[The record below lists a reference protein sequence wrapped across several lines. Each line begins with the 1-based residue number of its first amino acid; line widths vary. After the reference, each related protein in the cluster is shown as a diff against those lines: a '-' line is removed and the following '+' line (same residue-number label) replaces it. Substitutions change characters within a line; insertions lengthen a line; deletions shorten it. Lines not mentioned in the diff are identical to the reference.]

1 MLILLLSLFLAPV
14 FAGTCE
20 TRFKETVRIQVFD
33 SKWVPIEGAMVNITY
48 QKDYTT
54 GKGYVTTNNFYT
66 DSEGKTELIIHNG
79 EQNPAKVD
87 CTYTVKVSYLGS
99 EQTRNE
105 EAGAHGLTAD
115 LQFIFE
121 AHTLNIYVEDR
132 NGDPISNAE
141 VNVMGMKKR
150 TDNSGLARY
159 TIISGVV
166 PISVKYSKG
175 VVSEELYIEEDTDY
189 TFQLIL
195 YDLKISVVDD
205 DGEPLKALITVDGDT
220 YDTTTLNLKDLLTP
234 NPIVTIGYGGME
246 KEVPIDLDENQN
258 YEVVFDT
265 TPPVIEN
272 LKITQSSKAIKV
284 AFDAYDV
291 GMAPSGVNLENVKV
305 TYIVE
310 GSSYNAPVYK
320 ESGNNYVGEVPLQSI
335 NTLVKIKV
343 VVSDADENSAKYEA
357 EFLITQGAIVD
368 ENGGNGAAEE
378 GGFPWIW
385 IVVGVFV
392 VVIGYLGYTYI
403 KGIIE

>member
-1 MLILLLSLFLAPV
+1 MLILLLSLFLAPA

-33 SKWVPIEGAMVNITY
+33 SHWVPIEGAMVNITY

-54 GKGYVTTNNFYT
+54 DKGYVTTNNFYT
-66 DSEGKTELIIHNG
+66 DSEGKTEITIHND

-105 EAGAHGLTAD
+105 EAGSHGLTAD
-115 LQFIFE
+115 LQFTFE
-121 AHTLNIYVEDR
+121 AYTLNIYVEDR
-132 NGDPISNAE
+132 VGDPISNAE

-159 TIISGVV
+159 TVISGVV

-175 VVSEELYIEEDTDY
+175 VVSEELYIAEDTDY

-195 YDLKISVVDD
+195 YNLKISVVDD
-205 DGEPLKALITVDGDT
+205 DGEPLKALITADGDT

-234 NPIVTIGYGGME
+234 NPIVTVEYGGRE
-246 KEVPIDLDENQN
+246 KEIPIDLDENQN

-284 AFDAYDV
+284 AFNAYDV
-291 GMAPSGVNLENVKV
+291 GMAPSGVDLENVKV

-310 GSSYNAPVYK
+310 GSSYDAPVYK
-320 ESGNNYVGEVPLQSI
+320 ESGNKYIGEIPLQPV

-343 VVSDADENSAKYEA
+343 LVSDADENSAKYEA
-357 EFLITQGAIVD
+357 EFLITQGAIEDVNG
-368 ENGGNGAAEE
+368 ENGAVEE
-378 GGFPWIW
+378 EGFPWIW
-385 IVVGVFV
+385 LVIGVIVI
-392 VVIGYLGYTYI
+392 VIGYLGYTYI